1 MKNRRVREAF
11 TLVELLVVI
20 AIIGVLVALL
30 LPAVQAAREAAR
42 RSSCSNN
49 LKQIGLGLHNFESS
63 FGKLPAGMHKDTAI
77 LSPHVMLLNYMEMSN
92 TFDQF
97 DLNKHSYVDPNAYA
111 SRVQP
116 KAFICP
122 SDPYPDRTQSMGWTN
137 YLSNSGSWVV
147 VTKSWDGVFGPATDG
162 YGDPAARALKPIA
175 FSAIT
180 DGLSNTCAFAEV
192 SLGQGAAGGP
202 KMKSDVFEGTTTT
215 TDLIAARNG
224 YLAKDW
230 KNETI
235 AGGSWRWRGYPWSEG
250 SVWRNWYNHLLP
262 PNQPAWRPG
271 DYAKIVSP
279 ASSYH
284 PGGAQ
289 AVMCDGSVAL
299 FSSSID
305 GNVWTALGTRNGG
318 ETNVQ
323 P

>member
-1 MKNRRVREAF
+1 MKRRFDREGF

-20 AIIGVLVALL
+20 TIIGVLVALL

-49 LKQIGLGLHNFESS
+49 LKQMGLALHNFESS
-63 FGKLPAGMHKDTAI
+63 FGKLPAGMHKSTAI
-77 LSPHVMLLNYMEMSN
+77 LSPHVMLLNYMELSN
-92 TFDQF
+92 TFDGF
-97 DLNKHSYVDPNAYA
+97 NLEVHSYVDPNATY

-122 SDPYPDRTQSMGWTN
+122 SDPYPDRAQPMGWTN
-137 YLSNSGSWVV
+137 YHSNAGSWVL
-147 VTKSWDGVFGPATDG
+147 VTKSWDGVFGPAMD
-162 YGDPAARALKPIA
+162 YGGGKALPAIG
-175 FSAIT
+175 FSGIT

-192 SLGQGAAGGP
+192 ALGYGTAGGP
-202 KMKSDVFEGTTTT
+202 KMKFDVFDGDSDT
-215 TDLIAARNG
+215 TDLVAARNG
-224 YLAKDW
+224 YLAKNW
-230 KNETI
+230 KNENI
-235 AGGSWRWRGYPWSEG
+235 ADGTWRYRGYPWSEG

-262 PNQPAWRPG
+262 PNQPGWRPG
-271 DYAKIVSP
+271 GNWYHIVSP

-299 FSSSID
+299 YSSSID

-318 ETNVQ
+318 ETVTQ
-323 P
+323 Q